1 MTRLFA
7 TAALLAGAVSF
18 TACDGF
24 GQAMTSHTDVLARA
38 GGHELSIEQA
48 ANLLV
53 PYDRIPAQP
62 EVVDALANLWVDY
75 TLLALAYARDST
87 LANVDL
93 NPVLSPY
100 FNQQLVFQLRDRVI
114 KPDTLFSDQQLRDL
128 YTKEQP
134 GAEVKA
140 RHILLRLPA
149 DANPAQ
155 RDSVLAL
162 ARRIRDQARA
172 GGDFAALAAQ
182 HSQEPGAAERGGDL
196 GYFTSGQMVQPFEE
210 AAFALQ
216 PGEVSDV
223 VETAFGLH
231 IIKVEDK
238 RLPDF
243 AAARDQF
250 RQQMVQKRY
259 TESEETYLTQL
270 TNQKQLEVEE
280 GAVEVAR
287 ELAGKPETQL
297 GKRAAE
303 RALVRYQNGEFTAA
317 EYLAIMRTRPA
328 QQRMQITQA
337 PEADLQ
343 EWLRLLARDEI
354 LIAEATTQGISVPQ
368 KEQDSLRVQARA
380 QLVGAAQAAGL
391 APLQMQQG
399 ETQAQAID
407 RAVMTLLERILK
419 QETNVVPLG
428 PIGYALREDFDA
440 EIFERAVPEVVS
452 KVQAARPP
460 APVTPGLPGMPQPGQ
475 PQGQPQPVP
484 RPQQAP
490 PAQPQQAPPSQTPA
504 PPQ

>member
-38 GGHELSIEQA
+38 GGHELTIEQA
-48 ANLLV
+48 ANLLT
-53 PYDRIPAQP
+53 PYDRIPPQP

-75 TLLALAYARDST
+75 TLLALAHAEDST

-93 NPVLSPY
+93 SPVLLPY

-114 KPDTLFSDQQLRDL
+114 RPDTVFSEQQLRDL
-128 YTKEQP
+128 FSKEQP

-149 DANPAQ
+149 DATPAQ

-162 ARRIRDQARA
+162 ARQLRDRARS
-172 GGDFAALAAQ
+172 GEDFAKLAADF
-182 HSQEPGAAERGGDL
+182 SQEPGAPERGGDL

-216 PGEVSDV
+216 PGQVSDV

-231 IIKVEDK
+231 VIKVEDK

-243 AAARDQF
+243 AATQDQF

-259 TESEETYLTQL
+259 TEAEETYLGQL
-270 TNQKQLEVEE
+270 SNQKQLEVQD
-280 GAVEVAR
+280 GAIEVAR
-287 ELAGKPETQL
+287 ELAKKPETRL
-297 GKRAAE
+297 GRRAAD
-303 RALVRYQNGEFTAA
+303 RTMVRYQGGDFTAA

-337 PEADLQ
+337 PDEDLR

-354 LIAEATTQGISVPQ
+354 LIAEAGAAGLSVPQ
-368 KEQDSLRVQARA
+368 TEQDSLRLQARQ
-380 QLVGAAQAAGL
+380 QLIGAAQAAGL
-391 APLQMQQG
+391 APLQVQEG
-399 ETQAQAID
+399 ENRAQAID

-419 QETNVVPLG
+419 QEASVVPLG
-428 PIGYALREDFDA
+428 PIGYALREDYDA
-440 EIFERAVPEVVS
+440 EIFERAVQEVVTR
-452 KVQAARPP
+452 VQAARPATP
-460 APVTPGLPGMPQPGQ
+460 AEALPGMPQP
-475 PQGQPQPVP
+475 QPQP
-484 RPQQAP
+484 QNDTAP
-490 PAQPQQAPPSQTPA
+490 TP
-504 PPQ
+504 PPQP

>member
-38 GGHELSIEQA
+38 GGHELTIEQA
-48 ANLLV
+48 ANLLT
-53 PYDRIPAQP
+53 PYDRIPPQP

-75 TLLALAYARDST
+75 TLLALAYTADST
-87 LANVDL
+87 LMNVDL
-93 NPVLSPY
+93 NPVLTPY

-114 KPDTLFSDQQLRDL
+114 KPDTVFSDQQLRDL
-128 YTKEQP
+128 FTREQP

-149 DANPAQ
+149 DATPAQ

-162 ARRIRDQARA
+162 ARQLRDQAR
-172 GGDFAALAAQ
+172 GGADFAQLASQ

-216 PGEVSDV
+216 PGQVSDV

-231 IIKVEDK
+231 VIKVEDK

-243 AAARDQF
+243 EATRDQF

-259 TESEETYLTQL
+259 TEAEETYLTQL
-270 TNQKQLEVEE
+270 SNQKQLEVEE
-280 GAVEVAR
+280 GAIEVAR
-287 ELAGKPETQL
+287 DLARKPETQL
-297 GKRAAE
+297 GRRAAD
-303 RALVRYQNGEFTAA
+303 RAMVQYQGGEFTAA

-337 PEADLQ
+337 PDDDLQ

-354 LIAEATTQGISVPQ
+354 LIAEAGTQGLAVPQ
-368 KEQDSLRVQARA
+368 TEQDSLRLQARQ
-380 QLVGAAQAAGL
+380 QLIGAAQAAGL
-391 APLQMQQG
+391 APLQVQEG

-407 RAVMTLLERILK
+407 RVVMTLLERILK

-440 EIFERAVPEVVS
+440 EIFERAVPQVVS
-452 KVQAARPP
+452 QVQAARPP
-460 APVTPGLPGMPQPGQ
+460 QEVVPGMPPGAMPQPMPQTPPQ
-475 PQGQPQPVP
+475 PQNGTP
-484 RPQQAP
+484 
-490 PAQPQQAPPSQTPA
+490 TPA
-504 PPQ
+504 PQP

>member
-38 GGHELSIEQA
+38 GGHELTIEQA
-48 ANLLV
+48 ANLLT
-53 PYDRIPAQP
+53 PYDRIPPQP

-75 TLLALAYARDST
+75 TLLALAYTADST
-87 LANVDL
+87 LMNVDL
-93 NPVLSPY
+93 NPVLTPY

-114 KPDTLFSDQQLRDL
+114 KPDTVFSDQQLRDL
-128 YTKEQP
+128 FTREQP

-149 DANPAQ
+149 DATPAQ

-162 ARRIRDQARA
+162 ARQLRDQAR
-172 GGDFAALAAQ
+172 GGADFAQLASQ

-216 PGEVSDV
+216 PGQVSDV

-231 IIKVEDK
+231 VIKVEDK

-243 AAARDQF
+243 EATRDQF

-259 TESEETYLTQL
+259 TEAEETYLTQL
-270 TNQKQLEVEE
+270 SNQKQLEVEE
-280 GAVEVAR
+280 GAIEVAR
-287 ELAGKPETQL
+287 DLARKPETQL
-297 GKRAAE
+297 GRRAAD
-303 RALVRYQNGEFTAA
+303 RAMVQYQGGEFTAA

-337 PEADLQ
+337 PDDDLQ

-354 LIAEATTQGISVPQ
+354 LIAEAGTQGLAVPQ
-368 KEQDSLRVQARA
+368 TEQDSLRLQARQ
-380 QLVGAAQAAGL
+380 QLIGAAQAAGL
-391 APLQMQQG
+391 APLQVQEG

-407 RAVMTLLERILK
+407 RVVMTLLERILK

-440 EIFERAVPEVVS
+440 EIFERAVPQVVS
-452 KVQAARPP
+452 QVQAARPP
-460 APVTPGLPGMPQPGQ
+460 QEVVPGMPPGAMPQPMPQPMPQTPPQ
-475 PQGQPQPVP
+475 PQNGTP
-484 RPQQAP
+484 
-490 PAQPQQAPPSQTPA
+490 TPA
-504 PPQ
+504 PQP

>member
-38 GGHELSIEQA
+38 GGHELTIEQA
-48 ANLLV
+48 ANLLT
-53 PYDRIPAQP
+53 PYDRIPPQP

-75 TLLALAYARDST
+75 TLLALAYTADST
-87 LANVDL
+87 LMNVDL
-93 NPVLSPY
+93 NPVLTPY

-114 KPDTLFSDQQLRDL
+114 KPDTVFSDQQLRDL
-128 YTKEQP
+128 FTREQP

-149 DANPAQ
+149 DATPAQ

-162 ARRIRDQARA
+162 ARQLRDQAR
-172 GGDFAALAAQ
+172 GGADFAQLASQ
-182 HSQEPGAAERGGDL
+182 HSQEPGASERGGDL

-216 PGEVSDV
+216 PGQVSDV

-231 IIKVEDK
+231 VIKVEDK

-243 AAARDQF
+243 EATRDQF

-259 TESEETYLTQL
+259 TEAEETYLTQL
-270 TNQKQLEVEE
+270 SNQKQLEVEE
-280 GAVEVAR
+280 GAIEVAR
-287 ELAGKPETQL
+287 DLARKPETQL
-297 GKRAAE
+297 GRRAAD
-303 RALVRYQNGEFTAA
+303 RAMVQYQGGEFTAA

-337 PEADLQ
+337 PDDDLQ

-354 LIAEATTQGISVPQ
+354 LIAEAGTQGLAVPQ
-368 KEQDSLRVQARA
+368 TEQDSLRLQARQ
-380 QLVGAAQAAGL
+380 QLIGAAQAAGL
-391 APLQMQQG
+391 APLQVQEG

-407 RAVMTLLERILK
+407 RVVMTLLERILK

-440 EIFERAVPEVVS
+440 EIFERAVPQVVS
-452 KVQAARPP
+452 QVQAARPP
-460 APVTPGLPGMPQPGQ
+460 QEVVPGMPPGAMPQPMPQPMPQTPPQ
-475 PQGQPQPVP
+475 PQNGTP
-484 RPQQAP
+484 
-490 PAQPQQAPPSQTPA
+490 TPA
-504 PPQ
+504 PQP